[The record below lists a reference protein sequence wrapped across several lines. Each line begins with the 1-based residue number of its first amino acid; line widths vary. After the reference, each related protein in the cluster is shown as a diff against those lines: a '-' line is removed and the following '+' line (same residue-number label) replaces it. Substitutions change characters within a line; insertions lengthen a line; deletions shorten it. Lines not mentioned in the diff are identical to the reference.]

1 MHIVK
6 HCLCV
11 LLACGYAIPLHAA
24 EGPSLAG
31 PIGGTDIRSAVLPP
45 PGLYGGGVMVPG
57 GEVLDFVDGQG
68 QPIPV
73 LNDANIKRTIVA
85 PFIGYVPN
93 IDVLGG
99 SIGFGA
105 IVPYGQNCGHLFQAN
120 PTLCQSGLGDPYL
133 EMQWSRFFGVVRP
146 PRSTGALPIMQGL
159 SIALGFGVVVPSG
172 QYNSTDPTTRVL
184 SAGSNIWD
192 FAPHI
197 AFTYTSAPI
206 LADGTEF
213 STKIYWNKY
222 RTNPATQYSTGDLIN
237 IDFAVSERIGRFQV
251 GVTGFY
257 AFQVADDKQFGTPVP
272 PDGQRVKLLN
282 LGGVL
287 AYDMPEFGAFIKIK
301 MLQTVFVENSAHS
314 RGIVLT
320 FVKKLH

>member
-1 MHIVK
+1 MRIVR
-6 HCLCV
+6 HLCV
-11 LLACGYAIPLHAA
+11 VLACGYAATLHAA

-45 PGLYGGGVMVPG
+45 PGLYGGGVVVPG

-73 LNDANIKRTIVA
+73 LSDANIKRTIVA

-105 IVPYGQNCGHLFQAN
+105 IVPYQKNCGHLFQAN
-120 PTLCQSGLGDPYL
+120 PKLCQSGFGDPYL
-133 EMQWSRFFGVVRP
+133 EAQWSRFFGTVRP

-172 QYNSTDPTTRVL
+172 RYNSIDLTTRAL
-184 SAGSNIWD
+184 SPGGNIWD
-192 FAPHI
+192 YAPHI

-222 RTNPATQYSTGDLIN
+222 RTNPATQYSTGDLID
-237 IDFAVSERIGRFQV
+237 IDFAVSERIGRLQAGF
-251 GVTGFY
+251 TGFY
-257 AFQVADDKQFGTPVP
+257 AFQVADDKQFGISIP
-272 PDGQRVKLLN
+272 PDGQRVKILN

-287 AYDMPEFGAFIKIK
+287 AYDMPEFGAMIKIK
-301 MLQTVFVENSAHS
+301 ALQSVFVENSAHS